1 MEQTAS
7 GEQKSRFAP
16 RWLTKFSEFSR
27 DFGRI
32 FFCLIAVICSYIE
45 ERSYTPRGIPMRF
58 LPVFLD
64 LAAGPVMLMGSG
76 EAAAAKL
83 RLLRAAGARVRWHV
97 ESGASAEAAA
107 DGAVEVVAGAPA
119 ETADL
124 SEAIAV
130 IAAAGEPHDS
140 VIAARARASRIPV
153 NVVDR
158 PDLSTFIV
166 PAIVDRG
173 EVVVAIGT
181 GGLAPV
187 LARRLRAR
195 IEAVLPA
202 RIGELASLM
211 GRYRARLAGTLRTY
225 AGRRR
230 FWERVVDGPI
240 GAALLAGR
248 PLEAEAALARAVGD
262 PARHAHAR
270 TPIVLVGAGLGDPDL
285 LTLRALNALQDADII
300 FHDGV
305 GDAVLNCARRDA
317 ERVVL
322 GPAAEQQVPAAVR
335 AGRRVVVLTRG
346 DPDPDRFPFLRTA
359 VTPVIVVP
367 GVAAVTIGMPAAQE
381 AA

>member
-1 MEQTAS
+1 
-7 GEQKSRFAP
+7 
-16 RWLTKFSEFSR
+16 
-27 DFGRI
+27 
-32 FFCLIAVICSYIE
+32 
-45 ERSYTPRGIPMRF
+45 MRF

-64 LAAGPVMLMGSG
+64 LAAGPVVLAGSG
-76 EAAAAKL
+76 EGAAAKL

-97 ESGASAEAAA
+97 DHAASAGAAA
-107 DGAVEVVAGAPA
+107 DTAVEIVAGPPQDL
-119 ETADL
+119 DL
-124 SEAIAV
+124 SGAIAV
-130 IAAAGEPHDS
+130 VAAAGDPHDS
-140 VIAARARASRIPV
+140 IIAARARALRIPV

-173 EVVVAIGT
+173 DVVVAIGT

-195 IEAVLPA
+195 IEALLPA

-211 GRYRARLAGTLRTY
+211 GRYRARLAGTVRTY
-225 AGRRR
+225 AARRR

-248 PLEAEAALARAVGD
+248 PLEAEAALARAIGD
-262 PARHAHAR
+262 PTRHAQPR

-285 LTLRALNALQDADII
+285 LTLRALNALQDADVI
-300 FHDGV
+300 FHDGES
-305 GDAVLNCARRDA
+305 DAVLNCARRDA

-322 GPAAEQQVPAAVR
+322 DRAAEQQVHAAVR
-335 AGRRVVVLTRG
+335 AGRRVVVLARG
-346 DPDPDRFPFLRTA
+346 DPDPDRFPFLRAA

-367 GVAAVTIGMPAAQE
+367 GVAAVTIEIPAARE

>member
-1 MEQTAS
+1 
-7 GEQKSRFAP
+7 
-16 RWLTKFSEFSR
+16 
-27 DFGRI
+27 
-32 FFCLIAVICSYIE
+32 
-45 ERSYTPRGIPMRF
+45 MRF

-64 LAAGPVMLMGSG
+64 LAAGPVVLAGSDEG
-76 EAAAAKL
+76 AAAKL
-83 RLLRAAGARVRWHV
+83 RLLRAAGAHVRWYRDRATTSHEGADDHV
-97 ESGASAEAAA
+97 EIIVGQASE
-107 DGAVEVVAGAPA
+107 DL
-119 ETADL
+119 DL
-124 SEAIAV
+124 SGAIAV
-130 IAAAGEPHDS
+130 VAAAGDPHDS

-158 PDLSTFIV
+158 PELSTFIV

-173 EVVVAIGT
+173 DVVVAIGT

-195 IEAVLPA
+195 IEALLPA

-211 GRYRARLAGTLRTY
+211 GRYRARLAGTVRTY
-225 AGRRR
+225 ATRRR

-248 PLEAEAALARAVGD
+248 PLEAEAALARAIGD
-262 PARHAHAR
+262 PTRHAHPR

-285 LTLRALNALQDADII
+285 LTLRALNALQDADVI

-305 GDAVLNCARRDA
+305 SDAVLNCARRDA

-322 GPAAEQQVPAAVR
+322 DRAAGQQVHAAVR
-335 AGRRVVVLTRG
+335 AGRRVVVLACG
-346 DPDPDRFPFLRTA
+346 DPDPDRFPFLRA
-359 VTPVIVVP
+359 AATPVIIVP
-367 GVAAVTIGMPAAQE
+367 GVAAVTIEIPAARE